1 MEAREYAWMILN
13 KTVTDDAF
21 TGNLLRK
28 KREDMKEDDWNLA
41 VRIIYGTLSNRL
53 YLRYQWEEFKRGK
66 LSSKLMNLI
75 DMSVYQLVFLDRI
88 PDYAVI
94 DEAVNLAK
102 SDQSSMAP
110 VVNGILRS
118 FARRGKKELSGSSRE
133 VLSLRTSV
141 PSWLAGLW
149 ISQYGE
155 ETAVK
160 LCEDTL
166 TVKPTAFRVRKGF
179 DPEEIL
185 KTNPGFRKGKIAEN
199 SLVAE
204 GKIPGEV
211 FGRNSLAVQDQ
222 SSQCVVKELDVRP
235 GMKVLDMCAAPGTK
249 TIQIAE
255 YLEGSGEV
263 HAYDVYPARVRLI
276 KESVKKYGFG
286 NVVKAKAYDAR
297 VLHECEEKESFD
309 RVLLDAPCSGL
320 GVLKDK
326 PDMKYR
332 VQGKDL
338 DDCAFLQKELL
349 KEAYEMLKEG
359 GILVYSTCT
368 LNKKENERQ
377 VAAFLKDHP
386 DMQLL
391 NERTYFPFEDE
402 NDGFYH
408 AVLKKG

>member
-179 DPEEIL
+179 DLEEIQ
-185 KTNPGFRKGKIAEN
+185 KTNPGFRKG
-199 SLVAE
+199 
-204 GKIPGEV
+204 
-211 FGRNSLAVQDQ
+211 R
-222 SSQCVVKELDVRP
+222 
-235 GMKVLDMCAAPGTK
+235 
-249 TIQIAE
+249 
-255 YLEGSGEV
+255 
-263 HAYDVYPARVRLI
+263 
-276 KESVKKYGFG
+276 
-286 NVVKAKAYDAR
+286 
-297 VLHECEEKESFD
+297 
-309 RVLLDAPCSGL
+309 
-320 GVLKDK
+320 
-326 PDMKYR
+326 
-332 VQGKDL
+332 GKD
-338 DDCAFLQKELL
+338 A
-349 KEAYEMLKEG
+349 
-359 GILVYSTCT
+359 
-368 LNKKENERQ
+368 
-377 VAAFLKDHP
+377 
-386 DMQLL
+386 
-391 NERTYFPFEDE
+391 
-402 NDGFYH
+402 
-408 AVLKKG
+408 